1 MCNHGA
7 TITKDI
13 YCMNADDVR
22 WWSDNQ
28 KQHLVANADDCDG
41 DFFGLRDNQL
51 RRLVYECR

>member
-1 MCNHGA
+1 
-7 TITKDI
+7 
-13 YCMNADDVR
+13 MNADDVR

-51 RRLVYECR
+51 RRLVYECH